1 MPTAEEFD
9 EFYVSTRRRLVLTTF
24 ALTGDLVATRS
35 AVRDAYVAARHH
47 WDKVGASEDPESWV
61 RPRAWS
67 AAQRRHTVRPWH
79 RERHVTSEQAA
90 VLEALHQLPDSQRR
104 ALVLSHLTDLPLDAI
119 GRELSQPLSRLEV
132 LFDEA
137 TRSVAEALACPPT
150 EIAGHL
156 DALGPAAD
164 TVKLPRPPIIR
175 RNGLRRRR
183 NFAVVGSVLL
193 AATTV
198 LAGSFVAVSVPA
210 AGPPSAKALVGKK
223 MLLTDAQVAALA
235 PQHNW
240 RTTSTGDNTAGD
252 GINTPCQISRFAD
265 ANGLGTWVRIFATPG
280 KTRRDLVQ
288 TVEISNSDGA
298 AKEAYGITLGWYAGC
313 TAARLQLVDAFK
325 VSGVGD
331 QAQVLRLRIANRV
344 DRSFVVGI
352 ARTGA
357 LTTSTVLTT
366 RAGKPVSASLMA
378 QTLATSVRNLCASRV
393 ARACVTQVRTTE
405 TRPPLSGEAV
415 GMLATGDLPVIPTVT
430 KPWSGTDP
438 VPATVNPAATTCD
451 NANFARSGARK
462 PLTRSFLILQAKLP
476 KRFGLTET
484 IGSFSSPSTAAA
496 FVKKIQSRMNAC
508 PDRELGSK
516 VSQSITSTRVKGTS
530 YSLWRL
536 ENQVNK
542 NQEEAKFWMGVAR
555 VGSYVAQV
563 YLTPV
568 DQYDVDQ
575 EAFRS
580 LVRRARDRLY
590 EVSK

>member
-9 EFYVSTRRRLVLTTF
+9 EFYVSTRRLLVHTTF

-47 WDKVGASEDPESWV
+47 WDKVGASADPESWV

-79 RERHVTSEQAA
+79 RERHVTTEQAA
-90 VLEALHQLPDSQRR
+90 VLEALHQLPDTQRR
-104 ALVLSHLTDLPLDAI
+104 ALVLSHLTDLPLDAV
-119 GRELSQPLSRLEV
+119 GREMGLPLAKV
-132 LFDEA
+132 DGLFDEA
-137 TRSVAEALACPPT
+137 SRTVAEALGCAPG
-150 EIAGHL
+150 EIGNHL
-156 DALGPAAD
+156 EQLGTAAD

-183 NFAVVGSVLL
+183 NVAVVGSILL

-198 LAGSFVAVSVPA
+198 LSGVFVSVSVPA
-210 AGPPSAKALVGKK
+210 PAPPSAKDLVGRK
-223 MLLTDAQVAALA
+223 MLLTDVQVAPLA
-235 PQHNW
+235 TKGAW
-240 RTTSTGDNTAGD
+240 TVTSTGDNTAGD
-252 GINTPCQISRFAD
+252 GLNSPCQTSRFAD
-265 ANGLGTWVRIFATPG
+265 ANGLGTWVRIFANDAKP
-280 KTRRDLVQ
+280 KRDLVQ
-288 TVEISNSDGA
+288 TVEISNSAGA
-298 AKEAYGITLGWYAGC
+298 AKEAYGITLGWFAGC
-313 TAARLQLVDAFK
+313 TAARLQLIDAFK

-331 QAQVLRLRIANRV
+331 QAQVLRLRIANSA
-344 DRSFVVGI
+344 DRAFVVGI
-352 ARTGA
+352 ARTGS

-366 RAGKPVSASLMA
+366 RNGKPAAAELMA

-393 ARACVTQVRTTE
+393 AGTCVTTVGTTE

-415 GMLATGDLPVIPTVT
+415 GMLATGDLPVIPKVT
-430 KPWSGTDP
+430 KAWSGTDP
-438 VPATVNPAATTCD
+438 TNAVINPAATTCD
-451 NANFARSGARK
+451 KANFARSGAKK
-462 PLTRSFLILQAKLP
+462 PVARSFLILQAKLP

-484 IGSFSSPSTAAA
+484 IGSFPTTASATA
-496 FVKKIQSRMNAC
+496 FVRKIRSRMAAC

-516 VSQSITSTRVKGTS
+516 VSQQITSTKVKGTS

-542 NQEEAKFWMGVAR
+542 RQEEAKFWMGVAR

-563 YLTPV
+563 YFTPV
-568 DQYDVDQ
+568 GQYDIDQ
-575 EAFRS
+575 EDFRA